1 MLVDMTGIKPTGQH
15 KEKRLSAAFVR
26 TIKEPGFYGDG
37 HGLYLKVDASGAR
50 RWVQRLMI
58 HGKRRDIG
66 LGSAS
71 LVSLS
76 EARERALEQRKVA
89 RAGDDPIALKR
100 RSTGILTFE
109 EAARKVHDLSRPTW
123 RNEKHGDQW
132 INTMTTYAFPNLGS
146 KRIDQI
152 SGSDVLAAIS
162 PIWNEKPETARRV
175 KQRLSTVFKWAMAN
189 GWRTDNPAETITK
202 ALPKHDRSKTEH
214 RKALPYDQV
223 GGAIAQIRNS
233 DAGMTTKLA
242 FEFLVLTATRSSE
255 TREAVWSEFDLEKGV
270 WTIPAA
276 RMKAKKPHRVPL
288 PPRCLAILA
297 EAKSLKRDTD
307 DLVFPGTKDTKP
319 LSDMTLSKLMK
330 DLKIAA
336 VPHGFRSS
344 FRDWAGETTA
354 HPREVIEFALAHV
367 IKDKAEAA
375 YARSDLFDKRR
386 ALMNDWAAFIST
398 ETSDNQTSNSI
409 R

>member
-1 MLVDMTGIKPTGQH
+1 
-15 KEKRLSAAFVR
+15 
-26 TIKEPGFYGDG
+26 
-37 HGLYLKVDASGAR
+37 
-50 RWVQRLMI
+50 
-58 HGKRRDIG
+58 
-66 LGSAS
+66 
-71 LVSLS
+71 
-76 EARERALEQRKVA
+76 
-89 RAGDDPIALKR
+89 
-100 RSTGILTFE
+100 
-109 EAARKVHDLSRPTW
+109 
-123 RNEKHGDQW
+123 
-132 INTMTTYAFPNLGS
+132 MTTYAFPNLGS

>member
-1 MLVDMTGIKPTGQH
+1 MLVDMWYSMSGTKPLGQH
-15 KEKRLSAAFVR
+15 REKRLSAATVR

-37 HGLYLKVDASGAR
+37 HGLYLKVDASGAK
-50 RWVQRLMI
+50 RWVQRIVI

-66 LGSAS
+66 LGSTS

-76 EARERALEQRKVA
+76 EARERALEQRKAA
-89 RAGDDPIALKR
+89 RAGEDPIALKR
-100 RSTGILTFE
+100 RSTGILTLE
-109 EAARKVHDLSRPTW
+109 EAARKVHELSKPTW
-123 RNEKHGDQW
+123 RNDKHGDQW
-132 INTMTTYAFPNLGS
+132 INTLTAYAFPTLGS
-146 KRIDQI
+146 KRVDTV
-152 SGSDVLAAIS
+152 SGADVLAVLM
-162 PIWNEKPETARRV
+162 PIWNEKHETAKRV
-175 KQRLSTVFKWAMAN
+175 KQRLSSVFKWAMAS

-214 RKALPYDQV
+214 RKALHYDQV
-223 GGAIAQIRNS
+223 GSAIAKIRNS

-255 TREAVWSEFDLEKGV
+255 TREAVWNEFDLAKGV

-288 PPRCLAILA
+288 SPRCLAILA
-297 EAKSLKRDTD
+297 DAKTLKRDTD

-344 FRDWAGETTA
+344 FRDWAGETTT

-375 YARSDLFDKRR
+375 YARSDLFEKRR
-386 ALMNDWAAFIST
+386 LLMTDW
-398 ETSDNQTSNSI
+398 SNYLKLESGN
-409 R
+409 

>member
-1 MLVDMTGIKPTGQH
+1 MSGIKPSGQH
-15 KEKRLSAAFVR
+15 LEKRLSAAFVR
-26 TIKEPGFYGDG
+26 TIKDPGFYGDG
-37 HGLYLKVDASGAR
+37 HGLYLKVDTSGAR

-58 HGKRRDIG
+58 QGKRRDIG

-71 LVSLS
+71 LVSLA
-76 EARERALEQRKVA
+76 EARETALQHRKAA
-89 RAGDDPIALKR
+89 RAGDDPIAAKR

-109 EAARKVHDLSRPTW
+109 EAARKVHELSKPTW
-123 RNEKHGDQW
+123 RNDKHGDQW
-132 INTMTTYAFPNLGS
+132 INTMTTYVFPAFGS
-146 KRIDQI
+146 KRIDI
-152 SGSDVLAAIS
+152 VSSADVLSALS
-162 PIWNEKPETARRV
+162 SIWNEKPETARRI
-175 KQRLSTVFKWAMAN
+175 KQRVGSVFKWAMAN

-223 GGAIAQIRNS
+223 GGAIKTVQDS
-233 DAGMTTKLA
+233 DAGTVTKLA
-242 FEFLVLTATRSSE
+242 FEFLLLTATRSAE
-255 TREAVWSEFDLEKGV
+255 TREAVWGEFDLAKAV

-276 RMKAKKPHRVPL
+276 RMKAKKDHRVPL
-288 PPRCLAILA
+288 SARCLAILA
-297 EAKSLKRDTD
+297 EAKALKRSTD

-330 DLKIAA
+330 DLNIAA

-367 IKDKAEAA
+367 IQDKAEAA
-375 YARSDLFDKRR
+375 YARSDLFEKRR
-386 ALMNDWAAFIST
+386 MLMDDWSMFVGHT
-398 ETSDNQTSNSI
+398 D
-409 R
+409 

>member
-1 MLVDMTGIKPTGQH
+1 MTGTQPTGQH

-76 EARERALEQRKVA
+76 EARERALEQRKIA

-132 INTMTTYAFPNLGS
+132 INTMTTYAFPALGS
-146 KRIDQI
+146 RRIDQI
-152 SGSDVLAAIS
+152 SSSDVLAAIS
-162 PIWNEKPETARRV
+162 SIWNEKPETARRV

-223 GGAIAQIRNS
+223 GGAIGKIRNS
-233 DAGMTTKLA
+233 DAGSTTKLA

-288 PPRCLAILA
+288 SPRCLAILT
-297 EAKSLKRDTD
+297 EAKSLKRETD

-330 DLKIAA
+330 ELKIAA

-386 ALMNDWAAFIST
+386 ALMNDWARYIQNAGQ
-398 ETSDNQTSNSI
+398 NLPGQ
-409 R
+409 RA